1 MLFVYNLF
9 MKFDFS
15 KTNDFGD
22 ICITKY
28 EKFAP
33 KCNLL
38 VKMFKSK
45 NLMRIS
51 KPHEVSFFVSF
62 PHEILSKNLMSH
74 DMRFSI
80 SHENLRKTSWG
91 FKFLMRFL
99 HEVFNFSWD
108 LCMRFS
114 ISHMSFSL
122 RSSWGPHEDLM
133 RTSMRTSW
141 GAHEDLMR
149 TSMRTSW
156 GPHENLMRT
165 SWGPHEIS
173 SCGKV

>member
-114 ISHMSFSL
+114 WIRQLHAQAKNIDSL
-122 RSSWGPHEDLM
+122 RLM
-133 RTSMRTSW
+133 TQKLT
-141 GAHEDLMR
+141 
-149 TSMRTSW
+149 
-156 GPHENLMRT
+156 
-165 SWGPHEIS
+165 
-173 SCGKV
+173 

>member
-1 MLFVYNLF
+1 MLFVYNSS

-15 KTNDFGD
+15 KTNEFGD

-122 RSSWGPHEDLM
+122 RSSWD
-133 RTSMRTSW
+133 RFVRVNTVC
-141 GAHEDLMR
+141 
-149 TSMRTSW
+149 
-156 GPHENLMRT
+156 NK
-165 SWGPHEIS
+165 I
-173 SCGKV
+173 